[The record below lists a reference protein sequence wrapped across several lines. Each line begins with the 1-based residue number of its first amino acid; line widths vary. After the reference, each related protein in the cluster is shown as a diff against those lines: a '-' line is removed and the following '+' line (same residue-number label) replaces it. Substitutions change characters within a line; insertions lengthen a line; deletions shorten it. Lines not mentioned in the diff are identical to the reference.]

1 MEKIVSPTGDTRKEF
16 APPTG
21 DIKTNNLCRQA
32 MIQKMKEF
40 VSPSGDTKNLKKA
53 SPTGD
58 TKKGKFVSPT
68 GDIKNERIC
77 IANR

>member
-1 MEKIVSPTGDTRKEF
+1 MIQNIENFVLPTGDIKNEKNVSPTGDTRKEF

-40 VSPSGDTKNLKKA
+40 VSPTGDTKN
-53 SPTGD
+53 
-58 TKKGKFVSPT
+58 
-68 GDIKNERIC
+68 
-77 IANR
+77 